1 MLCESICNKCT
12 VQVQAMSQR
21 LQDSTQP
28 YMNASLTVYGDMRGF
43 TGMVSNT
50 SKVADGGAMAPS
62 KT

>member
-1 MLCESICNKCT
+1 
-12 VQVQAMSQR
+12 MSQR

-28 YMNASLTVYGDMRGF
+28 YMNASLTVYGDMRGL

-62 KT
+62 ETS